1 MDHQPITNASTNSAA
16 AYSTGRPD
24 FAQRVQHSKPLVA
37 IVAVLGV
44 TVMALAAAL
53 IVNNSNAQ
61 PNLAGNLQPAAVT
74 APAKIP
80 VTKLAETKLAETSR
94 PVRTSPST
102 QPAVQPKPAP
112 QRVAQAPANVCL
124 SCGTVEGVTAVQRQ
138 GQVNGVAV
146 GNTTIGLGTVA
157 GGVLGG
163 LLGSQVGGGNGHT
176 AMAVLGA
183 AGGAYAG
190 NTVEKNMKKVTV
202 YDVRVRMDN
211 GTTRNMEVSS
221 SVPVGSRVTVEGKN
235 LRMANSNG

>member
-1 MDHQPITNASTNSAA
+1 MDNQQTTSVSTNPAA

-53 IVNNSNAQ
+53 LVNNSNAQ
-61 PNLAGNLQPAAVT
+61 PNLAANMPAATVT
-74 APAKIP
+74 APAKTP
-80 VTKLAETKLAETSR
+80 VTQLAETSR
-94 PVRTSPST
+94 PIRTSLSS

-112 QRVAQAPANVCL
+112 QRIAQAPANVCL
-124 SCGTVEGVTAVQRQ
+124 SCGTVEGVSAVQRQ

-163 LLGSQVGGGNGHT
+163 LLGSQVGGGNGRT

-235 LRMANSNG
+235 LRMANGNG

>member
-1 MDHQPITNASTNSAA
+1 MDNQQTASVSTNPAA
-16 AYSTGRPD
+16 TYSTGRPD

-61 PNLAGNLQPAAVT
+61 PNLAANKPAATVT
-74 APAKIP
+74 APAKTP
-80 VTKLAETKLAETSR
+80 VSHVSQLAETSR
-94 PVRTSPST
+94 AVRTSPST
-102 QPAVQPKPAP
+102 QPAMQPKPAP
-112 QRVAQAPANVCL
+112 QRVAQAPANMCL
-124 SCGTVEGVTAVQRQ
+124 SCGTVEGVTVVQRQ
-138 GQVNGVAV
+138 GQVNGMAV

-163 LLGSQVGGGNGHT
+163 LLGSQVGGGNGRT

-235 LRMANSNG
+235 LRMSNGNG

>member
-1 MDHQPITNASTNSAA
+1 MDNQQTTSVSTNPAA
-16 AYSTGRPD
+16 TYSTGRPD

-53 IVNNSNAQ
+53 VVNNSNAQ
-61 PNLAGNLQPAAVT
+61 PNLAANKPAATVT
-74 APAKIP
+74 APAKTP
-80 VTKLAETKLAETSR
+80 VSQVTQLAETPRA
-94 PVRTSPST
+94 VRTTPST

-124 SCGTVEGVTAVQRQ
+124 SCGTVEGVSAVQRQ

-163 LLGSQVGGGNGHT
+163 LLGSQVGGGNGRT

-235 LRMANSNG
+235 LRMSNGNG